1 MYALTQTL
9 KLNVMLNQNV
19 AQPVIFYAVKEGA
32 KGETPYVFERIAD
45 RNAWMERYET
55 AKPSCITS
63 IYTATIQ

>member
-1 MYALTQTL
+1 
-9 KLNVMLNQNV
+9 MLNQNV